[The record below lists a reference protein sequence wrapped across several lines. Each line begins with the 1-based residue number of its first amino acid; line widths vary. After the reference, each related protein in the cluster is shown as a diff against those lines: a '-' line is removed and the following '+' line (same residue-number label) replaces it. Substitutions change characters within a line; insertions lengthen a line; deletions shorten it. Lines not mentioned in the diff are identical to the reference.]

1 MERIAIFG
9 PNPVLTV
16 TVEGHQNAPDDIHL
30 HAGGQGVWVTR
41 MAGEMGAHPVL
52 CGFVG
57 GETGAVVESLLAR
70 LPGEQ
75 RLVRTA
81 ATSGCYVIDRR
92 SGTRELVS
100 QALSSPPT
108 RHEVDDLFS
117 VTCAAALDSEV
128 LVVCNPYPG
137 ETLPL
142 EVYGD
147 LVADAESNG
156 TQALV
161 DLSSPRLDSA
171 LQGRP
176 SIVKINDGSARR
188 IRLTVALGGL

>member
-1 MERIAIFG
+1 VRI
-9 PNPVLTV
+9 
-16 TVEGHQNAPDDIHL
+16 
-30 HAGGQGVWVTR
+30 W
-41 MAGEMGAHPVL
+41 
-52 CGFVG
+52 G

-117 VTCAAALDSEV
+117 VTCAAALDNEV

-142 EVYGD
+142 AVYGD